1 MPPRVLLSWLVP
13 NLSSFQISPV
23 AVTFH
28 FTNSR
33 ANTNNSLR
41 ISSDS
46 LLLFTLLRIPP
57 CVVVVSGYIV
67 WLVVVVVVGRDS

>member
-28 FTNSR
+28 FPNSR
-33 ANTNNSLR
+33 ANTNNFLK
-41 ISSDS
+41 IWSDS
-46 LLLFTLLRIPP
+46 LLLFTLLRIPLL
-57 CVVVVSGYIV
+57 CGASQAG
-67 WLVVVVVVGRDS
+67 VVGSAGGRSR